1 MSFKEIFSFLDFIKF
16 FQGGRTGAEF
26 PHSGRSVPAESDQP
40 AAPLVH
46 QARHPGWMVKSH
58 LVHAL
63 LFTLPPGASRQ
74 RLPALSTSE
83 ERGTRGAREPGG
95 AK

>member
-1 MSFKEIFSFLDFIKF
+1 MTLASLSTRTPSWRQGELQGDIFFLIFIKF

-46 QARHPGWMVKSH
+46 QARHPGRFLEITQH
-58 LVHAL
+58 
-63 LFTLPPGASRQ
+63 
-74 RLPALSTSE
+74 
-83 ERGTRGAREPGG
+83 
-95 AK
+95 